1 LYLNHF
7 LKSLRSNGNRGI
19 VSNFTTSSLSRSNS
33 PILASNNETVQT
45 EEFRPYK
52 RPRTITDGFVTK
64 KSATVS
70 NNSHV
75 ENMIIQPRVR
85 YESEDTNKWRDVCSN
100 ARTFLDDR
108 LPTLEEAARMFGYVK
123 KNSVKMTA

>member
-1 LYLNHF
+1 
-7 LKSLRSNGNRGI
+7 
-19 VSNFTTSSLSRSNS
+19 
-33 PILASNNETVQT
+33 
-45 EEFRPYK
+45 
-52 RPRTITDGFVTK
+52 
-64 KSATVS
+64 
-70 NNSHV
+70 
-75 ENMIIQPRVR
+75 MIIQPRVR